1 MRRKKIFTIIVI
13 VISAVV
19 ILLLAGGLILS
30 RYIENKISDSYI
42 RGYHITSKDVTVNL
56 IARSVKIESI
66 LVTDSVP
73 GERQLQ
79 IPEIRVQGIS
89 YYNLIFKKR
98 YKIKNIRINGP
109 ELFYL
114 SQHDTTS
121 VPKEKPNELRLL
133 INKLEVNNLKITML
147 YPDSS
152 NGDTLLNT
160 NLDLELWDLSA
171 GDSTGN
177 FRYKNIGID
186 RIALYIEN
194 ALYYFPD
201 KLYRL
206 KTDVAEYDSK
216 DSLFTIKKLE
226 ILTNFSRYGLGK
238 YAKTQQSWLH
248 LTLDAIALN
257 QIDPGRLIKD
267 TTLSFNTLN
276 ISFLNALAFKDRR
289 LPFPQKPDTKLPMAM
304 IDGFPFKLHCDSLNI
319 ADGYIEYTDRAP
331 NSSDEGKIRF
341 EHLQAHAENL
351 SNTKDLIY
359 GKTIMHASAS
369 VMGKTMLDADFVF
382 PNVKYPEP
390 YTATGYL
397 NPVSM
402 KHFNAILLQA
412 AGAKINAGEIKNLW
426 FNFSY
431 NNDISHGSMIFEY
444 EGLNVDLMDRKEME
458 KKGIPSLL
466 MNAFVVKKD
475 NVRGEKSFKEGTI
488 SFERDKKKAI
498 FNYWWKSVMSGFI
511 STVAPG

>member
-1 MRRKKIFTIIVI
+1 MQKKGIFRGTIITMLAI
-13 VISAVV
+13 VI
-19 ILLLAGGLILS
+19 IFMIGGLFLS
-30 RYIENKISDSYI
+30 NYIEIKVASFYFG
-42 RGYHITSKDVTVNL
+42 RYHITSKDADVSL
-56 IARSVKIESI
+56 FSRSVKIKDVEI
-66 LVTDSVP
+66 TDSIS
-73 GERQLQ
+73 GKRKLHISKLQ
-79 IPEIRVQGIS
+79 IRGIS
-89 YYNLIFKKR
+89 YFHLLFKNK
-98 YKIKNIRINGP
+98 YKINKIRILEP
-109 ELFYL
+109 ELVYI
-114 SQHDTTS
+114 SDNNNVKNNPTQI
-121 VPKEKPNELRLL
+121 NLL
-133 INKLEVNNLKITML
+133 VNRIEILNAKVLL
-147 YPDSS
+147 LNADSS
-152 NGDTLLNT
+152 RLDTIMNSKLGLNIW
-160 NLDLELWDLSA
+160 NLSLS
-171 GDSTGN
+171 DTTGN

-186 RIALYIEN
+186 RVAFDIEN

-257 QIDPGRLIKD
+257 QIDPGQLIKD
-267 TTLSFNTLN
+267 TTLSFNTLK
-276 ISFLNALAFKDRR
+276 IGFLNALAFKDRR

-319 ADGYIEYTDRAP
+319 ADGHIEYTDRAP

-351 SNTKDLIY
+351 SNISELIY
-359 GKTIMHASAS
+359 GKTNMHASAS

-390 YTATGYL
+390 YSATGYL

-402 KHFNAILLQA
+402 KYFNAILLQA
-412 AGAKINAGEIKNLW
+412 AGAKITEGEIKNLW

-466 MNAFVVKKD
+466 MNAFVVKKNNIRGTD
-475 NVRGEKSFKEGTI
+475 NFKEGII
-488 SFERDKKKAI
+488 SFERNKKKAI